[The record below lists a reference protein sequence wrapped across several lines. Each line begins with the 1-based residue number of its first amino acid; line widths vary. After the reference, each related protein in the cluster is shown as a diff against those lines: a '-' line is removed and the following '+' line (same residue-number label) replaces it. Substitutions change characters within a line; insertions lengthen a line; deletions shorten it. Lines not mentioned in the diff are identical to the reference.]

1 MSWSIT
7 GSWPNES
14 GESEHSIM
22 DRVKQSM
29 KRYGASGDQT
39 EKIPPLSL
47 PGRRSRCAS
56 SSKTLLWFWLPL
68 SILGLCLLDLMTG
81 SVMIPPDQ
89 VVRILLGFEVEH
101 LSWEKIILL
110 FRLPKTITAVLAGSA
125 LAISG
130 LLMQDL
136 FRNPLAGPSVLGIS
150 SGASLGVALV
160 VLWAASG
167 GVAPR
172 FIQGLG
178 LSGKV
183 AMVVSSG
190 LGAGCVL
197 AAVLAMA
204 RRVRDVMTL
213 LIVGILC
220 GFAVNAAV
228 SVLIHFSAPERIQ
241 AYVAWTFGS
250 FAAVT
255 WNDLAI
261 LTPVILV
268 GLLACQLIG
277 KPLNG
282 LLLGENYAR
291 SMGLRLKPLRVAI
304 IALTA
309 LLAGTVTAFCG
320 PIAFIGIAVPHLGRL
335 VLGSSDHRRL
345 LAAVALLGAAVA
357 LAADIL
363 AQMPGSQSILPLNA
377 VTALLGS
384 PVIVWLI
391 LRRKNIRKTFGG

>member
-1 MSWSIT
+1 
-7 GSWPNES
+7 
-14 GESEHSIM
+14 
-22 DRVKQSM
+22 
-29 KRYGASGDQT
+29 
-39 EKIPPLSL
+39 
-47 PGRRSRCAS
+47 
-56 SSKTLLWFWLPL
+56 LLFVALTVF
-68 SILGLCLLDLMTG
+68 ILALFLLDLMTG
-81 SVMIPPDQ
+81 SVTIPPEQ
-89 VVRILLGFEVEH
+89 VLRILLGLEVER
-101 LSWEKIILL
+101 LSWEKIIWL
-110 FRLPKTITAVLAGSA
+110 FRLPKAITAVLAGSA
-125 LAISG
+125 LAMSG

-178 LSGKV
+178 LSGKA
-183 AMVVSSG
+183 AMLVSSG
-190 LGAGCVL
+190 LGAGFVL

-213 LIVGILC
+213 LIIGILC

-261 LTPVILV
+261 FTPVIMV
-268 GLLACQLIG
+268 SLLACQLIR

-291 SMGLRLKPLRVAI
+291 SMGLRLKPLRIAI
-304 IALTA
+304 IGLTA

-320 PIAFIGIAVPHLGRL
+320 PVAFIGIAVPHLGRI

-345 LAAVALLGAAVA
+345 LTAVAMLGAAVA
-357 LAADIL
+357 LAADML
-363 AQMPGSQSILPLNA
+363 AQMPGSQSVLPLNA

-391 LRRKNIRKTFGG
+391 LRRKNIQKTFGG